1 MSVSPA
7 VTAIPRAGASHHS
20 LPDPLARAIE
30 SGKVPPLPQSL
41 LRLIQMADDDA
52 ITMAELAVVVEQD
65 PGLCVRIITA
75 ANSPGLR
82 RGTELRSIAGCLTS
96 LGTRL
101 IRSIATCL
109 SLQSM
114 FDRRNETIRSDLTPF
129 WRHSLSVAEAAR
141 DLAAALA
148 YPHPEEAYFAGLLH
162 DVGELVLLS
171 ALGGSYAQVL
181 TIADDET
188 VLPTIEREHL
198 GVDHADVGAWLIDHW
213 NFDAAI
219 ADAILFHHVDAERII
234 SASALPKIVWMA
246 HALAKSDVVSEATSA
261 QAGRMFG
268 PDLALNLENIRLHA
282 RERTEQIA
290 EAIGIPA
297 IEFPALPE
305 TTLLQVA
312 VATPRPAEGKT
323 EGEIDDILRDMVL
336 MQPLQRDLFGLDSD
350 VELLMSLRESARILF
365 DLTHIAFFLRGPDD
379 ERFSAARFGEQ
390 PALFRHANIRPD
402 ATHCMVASAASSG
415 RIVSSFDADYPQ
427 PAALIDVQFARVF
440 GTEGLL
446 CVPMNGRSR
455 TIGVMV
461 FGLSAGQFGRLS
473 RRLPWVLN
481 FGRIAALSIEAWHE
495 AINYRKRAED
505 DASARFERQA
515 RRVVHEAGNPLGIIK
530 GYLKILDG
538 KLPADAKVREE
549 LGVLREEID
558 RVASIVRRLSDPP
571 REAVAGG
578 ALDLSALIRELLA
591 LYDAALFKARAI
603 EVVFAPGDVHGLVA
617 CERDPL
623 KQVLLNLW
631 KNAAEA
637 MPEGGRIDI
646 ELSDGVIQNGRRY
659 VELRLADNGPGIP
672 PEALAKLAAT
682 EGDAKP
688 GGRGIGLSIVGAL
701 VGQMGASI
709 SCRSRPG
716 AGTLFILMLPCP
728 A

>member
-1 MSVSPA
+1 MSASPEA
-7 VTAIPRAGASHHS
+7 PVIPRASASHHG
-20 LPDPLARAIE
+20 LPD
-30 SGKVPPLPQSL
+30 PQSL
-41 LRLIQMADDDA
+41 LRLMQMADDDA
-52 ITMAELAVVVEQD
+52 VTMAQLAVVVEQD

-82 RGTELRSIAGCLTS
+82 RGTELRSIADCLTS

-141 DLAAALA
+141 DLGAALS

-162 DVGELVLLS
+162 DVGELLLLS

-181 TIADDET
+181 TLAEDET

-198 GVDHADVGAWLIDHW
+198 GVDHADVGAWLIDRW
-213 NFDAAI
+213 NIDSAI
-219 ADAILFHHVDAERII
+219 ADSILFHHVDAERII
-234 SASALPKIVWMA
+234 SASTLPKIVWLA
-246 HALAKSDVVSEATSA
+246 HALAKSDLVSEATRA
-261 QAGRMFG
+261 QAGRMFDL
-268 PDLALNLENIRLHA
+268 DLALNLEKIRLHA

-290 EAIGIPA
+290 LAIGIPA

-305 TTLLQVA
+305 TTMLQVS
-312 VATPRPAEGKT
+312 VATPRPADGKT
-323 EGEIDDILRDMVL
+323 ESEIDDIMRDMVL
-336 MQPLQRDLFGLDSD
+336 MQPLQRDLFGLESD

-365 DLTHIAFFLRGPDD
+365 DLTHIAFFLRGPGD
-379 ERFSAARFGEQ
+379 ERLSA
-390 PALFRHANIRPD
+390 ANIRPD
-402 ATHCMVASAASSG
+402 ATHCMVAAAASSR

-427 PAALIDVQFARVF
+427 PAALIDLQFARVF

-461 FGLSAGQFGRLS
+461 FGLSAGQYSRLA

-558 RVASIVRRLSDPP
+558 RVAGIVRRLSDPP
-571 REAVAGG
+571 RQSVPGD

-591 LYDAALFKARAI
+591 LYDAALFKSRAI
-603 EVVFAPGDVHGLVA
+603 EVVFTPGEVHGLVA
-617 CERDPL
+617 CERDTL

-637 MPEGGRIDI
+637 MPDGGRIEI
-646 ELSDGVIQNGRRY
+646 ELSDGVMQNGRRH
-659 VELRLADNGPGIP
+659 VELKIADNGPGIP
-672 PEALAKLAAT
+672 TEALAKLAAT
-682 EGDAKP
+682 ESEASP
-688 GGRGIGLSIVGAL
+688 GGRGIGLSIVGGL
-701 VGQMGASI
+701 VSQMGASI
-709 SCRSRPG
+709 SCRSR
-716 AGTLFILMLPCP
+716 AQTGTVFTLLLPCP
-728 A
+728 V

>member
-1 MSVSPA
+1 
-7 VTAIPRAGASHHS
+7 
-20 LPDPLARAIE
+20 LPDPLGRAIE
-30 SGKVPPLPQSL
+30 LGKVPPLPQSL
-41 LRLIQMADDDA
+41 LRLLQLADDDTS
-52 ITMAELAVVVEQD
+52 TMAQLAEVVEQD
-65 PGLCVRIITA
+65 PGLCVRIVTA

-114 FDRRNETIRSDLTPF
+114 FDRRNETIRSDVTAF
-129 WRHSLSVAEAAR
+129 WRHSLSVAESAR
-141 DLAAALA
+141 DLAAAVS

-162 DVGELVLLS
+162 DVGELVMLS

-181 TIADDET
+181 TLAGDET
-188 VLPTIEREHL
+188 TLAAIEREHL
-198 GVDHADVGAWLIDHW
+198 GVDHADVGAWLVDRWNID
-213 NFDAAI
+213 AEI
-219 ADAILFHHVDAERII
+219 ADSILFHHADAEQIL
-234 SASALPKIVWMA
+234 SASALPKIIWMA
-246 HALAKSDVVSEATSA
+246 HALAKPEEVSNAVSA
-261 QAGRMFG
+261 LSGRMFG
-268 PDLALNLENIRLHA
+268 SHLVLNLEKIRLRA

-297 IEFPALPE
+297 IEFPTQPE

-312 VATPRPAEGKT
+312 VATPRPADGKT
-323 EGEIDDILRDMVL
+323 ESEIDDIMRDMVL
-336 MQPLQRDLFGLDSD
+336 MQPLQRDLFGLESD

-365 DLTHIAFFLRGPDD
+365 DLNHIAFFLRGADD
-379 ERFSAARFGEQ
+379 ERLSAAKFGEQ

-402 ATHCMVASAASSG
+402 ATRCMVASAASTR
-415 RIVSSFDADYPQ
+415 RILSSFDQDYPQ

-455 TIGVMV
+455 NIGVMV
-461 FGLSAGQFGRLS
+461 FGLSASQFGRLTK
-473 RRLPWVLN
+473 RLPWVLN

-495 AINYRKRAED
+495 AIKYRQRAED

-538 KLPADAKVREE
+538 KLPDDARVREE

-558 RVASIVRRLSDPP
+558 RVATIVRRLSELP
-571 REAVAGG
+571 RESLPDG
-578 ALDLSALIRELLA
+578 ATGVSALIRELLA
-591 LYDAALFKARAI
+591 LYETALFKSRSI
-603 EVVFAPGDVHGLVA
+603 EVVFTPGDVQGMVA
-617 CERDPL
+617 CDRDTL

-637 MPEGGRIDI
+637 MPDGGRIDI
-646 ELSDGVIQNGRRY
+646 EISDGVIQNGRRH
-659 VELRLADNGPGIP
+659 VELKVADNGPGIP
-672 PEALAKLAAT
+672 AEALAKLAAT
-682 EGDAKP
+682 ESEANS
-688 GGRGIGLSIVGAL
+688 GGRGIGLSIVGTL

-716 AGTLFILMLPCP
+716 SGSLFILMLPCP